1 MSLDLTRRSINITA
15 EILNILAKNKCTIA
29 EAYRITGGAADY
41 YKSSAIVQERD
52 FLAELNERF
61 AGSIEED

>member
-1 MSLDLTRRSINITA
+1 MALDLKRRSINITA
-15 EILNILAKNKCTIA
+15 EILNILAKNKCTVS

-41 YKSSAIVQERD
+41 YKWTATVQEHD